1 MKYFSNFLFF
11 SFLFFSFF
19 TFSPTFATD
28 EVVSSLKNDS
38 VIVYVFAR
46 EDCRHCQDAKDFLT
60 SLESQQPFIQA
71 RYLDIH
77 TEPYALWWKEIARL
91 ESFPLATPIIIVGN
105 TAFSGFD
112 SAKTTGKLIESLAL
126 ENRERGTLS
135 PEEIIQRGGT
145 QEGQLTNAFC
155 QDSQEG
161 VCELPTFSTTSK
173 PLPVSFP
180 FLGPIDVSAYSLPLL
195 SLTLGFIDGF
205 NPCALW
211 VLVTFLLI
219 LAQTRSRKRMFFLA
233 GLFILSQG
241 IIYTLIL
248 NIWFTTWN
256 FIDLDTIVT
265 PIVGIIA
272 ILGGAFFLYEWSQS
286 KGTCSIT
293 TSSKR
298 EKIIRQIK
306 KIASS
311 PLNPAVIFAILFLAL
326 SISIIEFACSIGIP
340 QAFTKILEMNSLSFL
355 GQQSMMLLYILAYM
369 IDDLIVFGIAIWSM
383 EKIGITAKYS
393 VWTNLIGGILMLV
406 LGFLLLFSPD
416 TLRFI

>member
-1 MKYFSNFLFF
+1 
-11 SFLFFSFF
+11 
-19 TFSPTFATD
+19 
-28 EVVSSLKNDS
+28 
-38 VIVYVFAR
+38 
-46 EDCRHCQDAKDFLT
+46 
-60 SLESQQPFIQA
+60 
-71 RYLDIH
+71 
-77 TEPYALWWKEIARL
+77 
-91 ESFPLATPIIIVGN
+91 
-105 TAFSGFD
+105 
-112 SAKTTGKLIESLAL
+112 
-126 ENRERGTLS
+126 
-135 PEEIIQRGGT
+135 
-145 QEGQLTNAFC
+145 
-155 QDSQEG
+155 
-161 VCELPTFSTTSK
+161 
-173 PLPVSFP
+173 
-180 FLGPIDVSAYSLPLL
+180 
-195 SLTLGFIDGF
+195 
-205 NPCALW
+205 
-211 VLVTFLLI
+211 
-219 LAQTRSRKRMFFLA
+219 MFFLA

-355 GQQSMMLLYILAYM
+355 GQQSMMLLFIFAYM